1 MATGRPWVSNS
12 QNIKNKASNRVGSP
26 DRLDRP
32 VGRTASTPVP
42 RVIPIAN
49 PAASNTP
56 GVSGGGLMRDGQS
69 VSGQTANNGTGQVQ
83 YGSQAAASPAPFNID
98 EVPIETLRLTPE
110 YMARE
115 RALQNQ
121 LELFRQE
128 QATGRTRFDEDL
140 GKSFSELGFDPTS
153 GNFDLG
159 ELLSSGQRATTSGQA
174 FQALRNDFA
183 GRGMLQSGAYEARKG
198 VLRDQLMQQQQELES
213 RRTRF
218 GQDQTAALVAQE
230 EQAKAQRDAALDEA
244 RQALLARMGMGG

>member
-1 MATGRPWVSNS
+1 MDPIERRAAANRSNIVPQVIRPQKPSAPPKSVRVAGTPGTFARQEAATTS
-12 QNIKNKASNRVGSP
+12 
-26 DRLDRP
+26 
-32 VGRTASTPVP
+32 RTGTITPTFTPTPTPV
-42 RVIPIAN
+42 N
-49 PAASNTP
+49 NT
-56 GVSGGGLMRDGQS
+56 SS
-69 VSGQTANNGTGQVQ
+69 SQVQ
-83 YGSQAAASPAPFNID
+83 YGAQTVDNPAPFNID
-98 EVPIETLRLTPE
+98 EVPIETLERTPE

-121 LELFRQE
+121 LELFRQQ

-140 GKSFSELGFDPTS
+140 NRSFSELGFDPTS
-153 GNFDLG
+153 GKFDLG

-183 GRGMLQSGAYEARKG
+183 ARGMLQSGAYEARKG
-198 VLRDQLMQQQQELES
+198 VLRDQLMKQQQELEG

-244 RQALLARMGMGG
+244 RQALMVRMGMGG